1 MFFSWTTTQIA
12 YRYLTKAFD
21 LTQSQ
26 TKLNQTTVKKWKQTS
41 VQLVAYLVIIT
52 TWAYFKNKL
61 RKMDIQVYPR
71 IYEEKH
77 NPIYWIAE
85 F

>member
-1 MFFSWTTTQIA
+1 M
-12 YRYLTKAFD
+12 KAFD
-21 LTQSQ
+21 LPQSQ

-41 VQLVAYLVIIT
+41 VQLVSYLVIIT
-52 TWAYFKNKL
+52 TWAYFQNKL